1 MITLG
6 GDAEL
11 ELVDSLDPFTEG
23 VVFSVRPPKKSWKN
37 ISNLSGGEKTLS
49 SLALVSGTK
58 IISLWIWQIALG
70 TLFMYCRT
78 LFANNKFANRS
89 AHRPST
95 SCVHTACSKLLE
107 EVWIKLL
114 TTCNER
120 DRTITMHRT
129 GNILYRRL
137 SSRNLWSLYLRACF
151 IDDVYYAGSKSALS
165 IWPIKNAELAVPFVP
180 CHYSSLGKLCT
191 FRDTA
196 VWLFWLFIMTLWQS
210 C

>member
-58 IISLWIWQIALG
+58 IISLWIWEIALG

-89 AHRPST
+89 AHS
-95 SCVHTACSKLLE
+95 SAVHRGRRAGAGVLTYFAGAGVCSPPVKL
-107 EVWIKLL
+107 
-114 TTCNER
+114 
-120 DRTITMHRT
+120 
-129 GNILYRRL
+129 
-137 SSRNLWSLYLRACF
+137 
-151 IDDVYYAGSKSALS
+151 
-165 IWPIKNAELAVPFVP
+165 
-180 CHYSSLGKLCT
+180 
-191 FRDTA
+191 
-196 VWLFWLFIMTLWQS
+196 
-210 C
+210 